1 MLGEGQL
8 ELELSSSG
16 EQVSVPAMLAKQAG
30 DWMVMSQFHSRA
42 KGALDL
48 FSGENSGCTWGA
60 FAKAAV
66 AAALVAALHAALSF
80 VGWVAS
86 LAALCIPWKLMVLG
100 SQAPP
105 APMLAPGRPCEAQ
118 LG

>member
-8 ELELSSSG
+8 ELELSFSG

-48 FSGENSGCTWGA
+48 F
-60 FAKAAV
+60 
-66 AAALVAALHAALSF
+66 
-80 VGWVAS
+80 
-86 LAALCIPWKLMVLG
+86 
-100 SQAPP
+100 
-105 APMLAPGRPCEAQ
+105 
-118 LG
+118 